1 MDIVFTD
8 INENVKGINIFISP
22 RHGDV
27 FFEFSKTKRDKTK
40 REKMSL
46 DFGVNFSP
54 LESEVCEEQMLPIR
68 HKKSNKY
75 QKCF

>member
-1 MDIVFTD
+1 
-8 INENVKGINIFISP
+8 
-22 RHGDV
+22 
-27 FFEFSKTKRDKTK
+27 
-40 REKMSL
+40 MSL